1 MSDYTAGEKG
11 ALTLVVIGSG
21 FVRMAIEASALYYT
35 YSRGHGIAFGFGALL
50 VIMWIWTLL
59 VNRPLHARLKEV
71 FAGELERANMQNT
84 TWKDLAFAVVATA
97 ARRRGAR

>member
-59 VNRPLHARLKEV
+59 VSRPLHARLKEV

-84 TWKDLAFAVVATA
+84 TWKDLAFAVAAAV
-97 ARRRGAR
+97 ARRRGAQ